1 MTYLDDKSRKYICH
15 KKISSMARI
24 DTKRVR
30 FFHNQLEIKALV
42 TYGII
47 IANFFDR
54 TLENQN

>member
-1 MTYLDDKSRKYICH
+1 
-15 KKISSMARI
+15 MARV

-42 TYGII
+42 TYGTI
-47 IANFFDR
+47 IANFLDR